1 MPKFL
6 MVKNPNP
13 RRGVDPYLWLKDSEL
28 NVGRQEQYGL
38 DKFSHYHPLEGKE
51 IIEEREAEDY
61 PPTPTDRY
69 KLRRR
74 LKSVELHLTVGDVE
88 DILHC
93 ISAADSEGLAPQ
105 NALDLRPRLRQLLP
119 Q

>member
-1 MPKFL
+1 MAKFL
-6 MVKNPNP
+6 LIKNPNP
-13 RRGVDPYLWLKDSEL
+13 RRGVDPYLWLKLSVL
-28 NVGRQEQYGL
+28 SVIRGEQYGL

-51 IIEEREAEDY
+51 VIEDREAEDY

-69 KLRRR
+69 RLRRR

-93 ISAADSEGLAPQ
+93 ISAADGEGLAPQ
-105 NALDLRPRLRQLLP
+105 NALELAPRLRQLLP
-119 Q
+119 K